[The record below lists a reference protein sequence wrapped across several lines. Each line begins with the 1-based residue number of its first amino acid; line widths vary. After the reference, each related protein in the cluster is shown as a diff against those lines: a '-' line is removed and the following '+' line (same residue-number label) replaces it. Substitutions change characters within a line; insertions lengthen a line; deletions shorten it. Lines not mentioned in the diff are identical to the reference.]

1 MDKTTREHLR
11 RMLQHASI
19 AGKAH
24 AFDRLAVDLQTLLD
38 APTETRSAPVVEQAA
53 VEEVAP
59 VVEAAPVVEEVA
71 PVKATPKPKRRTRA
85 RRRAKGTAV
94 EQPAVEEEAAA
105 PAADKPRKTKAVRA
119 ADAPA
124 AVESALG
131 TVAPD
136 ASGTLADLFPA
147 EDEQEAGA

>member
-1 MDKTTREHLR
+1 MRASQERRTHSTGWQSTCRRCSTT
-11 RMLQHASI
+11 
-19 AGKAH
+19 G
-24 AFDRLAVDLQTLLD
+24 
-38 APTETRSAPVVEQAA
+38 A

-94 EQPAVEEEAAA
+94 EQPAVEKEEAAA
-105 PAADKPRKTKAVRA
+105 PAADKRRTTKAVRA

>member
-38 APTETRSAPVVEQAA
+38 APTETRPAPVVEQAA

-71 PVKATPKPKRRTRA
+71 PVKAKPKRRTRA